1 MPTGQCK
8 NTIIKSL
15 GNMAPPDPSYLA
27 KESLGYS
34 NIAEAQEKDL
44 KTNYMKMTLV
54 LKVAMNKIPYR
65 NPGKHDQ
72 TIGEKSTNPLGTG
85 RRRQTNNW
93 RKPTAPLISQE
104 KRVEVKQFKTLRIP
118 S

>member
-1 MPTGQCK
+1 
-8 NTIIKSL
+8 
-15 GNMAPPDPSYLA
+15 
-27 KESLGYS
+27 
-34 NIAEAQEKDL
+34 
-44 KTNYMKMTLV
+44 MTLV

-72 TIGEKSTNPLGTG
+72 TIGEKPTNPLGTG

-93 RKPTAPLISQE
+93 RKPIDPLNKS
-104 KRVEVKQFKTLRIP
+104 KKK